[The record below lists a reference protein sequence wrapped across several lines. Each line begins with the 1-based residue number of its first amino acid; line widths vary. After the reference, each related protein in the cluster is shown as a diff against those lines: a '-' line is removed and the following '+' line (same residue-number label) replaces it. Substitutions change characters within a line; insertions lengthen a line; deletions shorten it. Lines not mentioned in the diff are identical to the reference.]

1 MGNCLGTD
9 PPLAKIGTKTITTSA
24 FHKIKTYG
32 DALRAAGYP
41 VQDEADIQVFRDE
54 VVILTK
60 GYYKFE
66 FCDAVRYKGNT
77 ISIKKLYGKQNGSKT
92 SQKK

>member
-1 MGNCLGTD
+1 MGNCFNKD
-9 PPLAKIGTKTITTSA
+9 PPLAKIGTKTITTSK
-24 FHKIKTYG
+24 FHTIKTYG

-41 VQDEADIQVFRDE
+41 AQDEADIQVFRDE

-60 GYYKFE
+60 AYYKFE
-66 FCDAVRYKGNT
+66 FCEAIRYKGNT
-77 ISIKKLYGKQNGSKT
+77 IPIKKLYGKQNGSKS

>member
-1 MGNCLGTD
+1 M
-9 PPLAKIGTKTITTSA
+9 ARIGTKTITRSK

-41 VQDEADIQVFRDE
+41 AQDDSDIQVFRNE

-60 GYYKFE
+60 AYQKFE
-66 FCDAVRYKGNT
+66 FAEAIRYKGNT
-77 ISIKKLYGKQNGSKT
+77 IPVKKLYGK
-92 SQKK
+92 